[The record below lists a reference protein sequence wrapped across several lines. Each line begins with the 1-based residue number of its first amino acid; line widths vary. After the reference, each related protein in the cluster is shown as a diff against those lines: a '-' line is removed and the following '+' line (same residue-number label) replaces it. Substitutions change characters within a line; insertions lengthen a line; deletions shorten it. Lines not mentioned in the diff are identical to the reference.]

1 MPRQQDAGSGGAA
14 PQPAPSGAPQ
24 PAAASS
30 GVAHSRIALKHA
42 RKQALL
48 QKSRDVTE
56 RLPKASANAQL

>member
-1 MPRQQDAGSGGAA
+1 MPRQPDAGAGGSARGA
-14 PQPAPSGAPQ
+14 APQ